1 MVTHQEVGEGS
12 HNRDEES
19 DERRAIGTPPD
30 LAETV
35 RSLMVELQSC
45 KADNERMMKEQEKQ
59 TEINAVLLQS
69 LSDLQRQMQH
79 EPEMQNRGR
88 VSGHTERSTS
98 RKVHPRG
105 KGPVPDDSTEKE
117 AGDSEGSSSSR
128 TSSYSQ
134 KKQKKQKTSKSHK
147 FEEFKKAKPP
157 SFDGEIKKGE
167 EAEAW
172 LLGLKKYFRV
182 HDFSENLKA
191 RVATFNLNGKAS
203 IWWED
208 LKNMKGVREEDL
220 SWKQFEKY
228 FRKKYLSERYFDEK
242 AKEFYELK
250 LGQLTMEEY
259 VNKFLDLLRYVPY
272 IKAEKAKA
280 QRFISGLPKEYRN
293 RIEFDE
299 PKTLEDTIR
308 KATYCHEQYGHRA
321 ESRGDWKQK
330 SGSKFQKKGNKSS
343 GFKNYKK
350 NHRMNFPT
358 RSVLQQNFPSVDG
371 NKTSGPIP
379 VKTDNPK
386 RKPLECWDC
395 GGEHLRRDCPHRQ
408 QNSRKIYNMQEATT
422 VNDVARSV
430 PQIYAALDNNQAD
443 HQASVVE
450 IEGMIFNHLV
460 SVLIDPGSN
469 LSYIAPKTVD
479 KCKLQPQKQTKPWL
493 VQLATGTKRK
503 VVEAI
508 PACQLMLGEFPT
520 QATLNVLP
528 LGSYDLLIGMDWLAA
543 HKAKLDCYHKTLECV
558 SKEGKRITLQG
569 IRKPVSVRQISALQM
584 RKYCRKGC
592 PLYAIQVLK
601 TIEGAKPSPDDHPI
615 LREYRDVFPEEVPG
629 LPPRRDIDFSIE
641 LAPGAVPV
649 SRTPYR
655 MSTPEL
661 VELKLQLKEMMD
673 KGYIRPSVSPWGAPV
688 LFVKKKDGTLRLC
701 IDYRQLNKVT
711 IKNKYPLPRIDDL
724 FDQLG
729 GASVFSKI
737 DLRSGY
743 HQVRIK
749 GEDIHKTAFRTRY
762 GHYEFVVV
770 PFGLTNAPA
779 TFMCLMNNV
788 LSKFLDKFVLVF
800 IDDILIYSKNR
811 EEHEEH
817 LRLVLQVLREHQL
830 YAKFSKCDFFQKQIH
845 YLGHVLSKEGVA
857 VDPDKIRSIMEWPT
871 PKDVSD
877 IRSFM
882 GLAGYYRRFI
892 KDFSKIGCPITA
904 LQKKGTK
911 FLWTQQCEERFQ
923 TLKHLLTHAPV
934 LKIADPE
941 ADFLVCT
948 DACKEGLGGVL
959 MQEGKVICYESRKLN
974 EHEVNYVTHDLELAA
989 IVHALKM
996 WRHYLLGRKFVLMTD
1011 HCGLRYLFDQPK
1023 LNARQA
1029 RWMALLSEFDF
1040 EIKHIKGKEN
1050 RVADALSRSMRTI
1063 HLAAVSTC
1071 ETDVKNRVKEAQET
1085 DPFVRNVTLYLQ
1097 QEPTGEKYEG
1107 YQMTEGGLLTYRDR
1121 LYIPNCDDLKRFIMD
1136 ELHKRPYTGHPGYQK
1151 MITATR
1157 KQFYWPG
1164 LKKDVA
1170 KYLAQC
1176 IECQQV
1182 KAEHRHPAGLL
1193 HPLPIP
1199 EWKWETI
1206 SMDFITG
1213 LPTSTKQNDAIMV
1226 VVDKLS
1232 KSAHFIPVKSTCKA
1246 IDIAQVFMKEVFR
1259 LHGMPREII
1268 SDRDT
1273 KFTSKFW
1280 KSLMAGLETKLLF
1293 STAYHPQT
1301 DGQTERVNQILE
1313 DMLRMHVM
1321 HQPRK
1326 WEDYLPLV
1334 EFAYNNGYQASL
1346 KMSPFEVLYGR
1357 QCNTPV
1363 SWSNP
1368 VNRISIGPDMLKE
1381 MEQQVTQ
1388 IKQNL
1393 KVAQNRQKSYAD
1405 QKRTPREFKMGDHV
1419 YLRIKPR
1426 RSSLK
1431 MGACAK
1437 LAPRYCGPFEVLD
1450 RVGPVAY
1457 RLALPPTVKAH
1468 NVFHV
1473 SLLKK
1478 YVHDANHIIDWS
1490 VIQVEPEGEFLP
1502 EPQCILDRKETPLRN
1517 RTIAQ
1522 VKVQWKHFGP
1532 DEATWEMEDA
1542 MRQAYPILFTS
1553 VHVIHVSS

>member
-1 MVTHQEVGEGS
+1 
-12 HNRDEES
+12 
-19 DERRAIGTPPD
+19 
-30 LAETV
+30 
-35 RSLMVELQSC
+35 
-45 KADNERMMKEQEKQ
+45 
-59 TEINAVLLQS
+59 
-69 LSDLQRQMQH
+69 
-79 EPEMQNRGR
+79 
-88 VSGHTERSTS
+88 
-98 RKVHPRG
+98 
-105 KGPVPDDSTEKE
+105 
-117 AGDSEGSSSSR
+117 
-128 TSSYSQ
+128 
-134 KKQKKQKTSKSHK
+134 
-147 FEEFKKAKPP
+147 
-157 SFDGEIKKGE
+157 
-167 EAEAW
+167 
-172 LLGLKKYFRV
+172 
-182 HDFSENLKA
+182 LKA

-208 LKNMKGVREEDL
+208 LKNVKGIHEEDL
-220 SWKQFEKY
+220 SWERFEKY
-228 FRKKYLSERYFDEK
+228 FRKKYLSEKYFDEK
-242 AKEFYELK
+242 TKEFYELK
-250 LGQLTMEEY
+250 LGQRTIEEY
-259 VNKFLDLLRYVPY
+259 VSRFLELLRYVPY
-272 IKAEKAKA
+272 IKAEKAKV
-280 QRFISGLPKEYRN
+280 QRFISGLPKDYQN

-308 KATYCHEQYGHRA
+308 KARYCYEQLGHRT
-321 ESRGDWKQK
+321 EPREGWKQK
-330 SGSKFQKKGNKSS
+330 NSSGFQKKGFKSPK
-343 GFKNYKK
+343 FKNYKK
-350 NHRMNFPT
+350 DSRMSFPT
-358 RSVLQQNFPSVDG
+358 RSVHQQNFPSQSG
-371 NKTSGPIP
+371 NKPFGSTPGKI
-379 VKTDNPK
+379 DNPK
-386 RKPLECWDC
+386 KEPLKCWGC
-395 GGEHLRRDCPHRQ
+395 GEGHLLRDCPHRQ
-408 QNSRKIYNMQEATT
+408 QNSRRIYNVQEATT
-422 VNDVARSV
+422 VNDVARSM
-430 PQIYAALDNNQAD
+430 PQIYAAVDNKQAD

-450 IEGMIFNHLV
+450 MEGMITNHLV
-460 SVLIDPGSN
+460 SILIDPGSN
-469 LSYIAPKTVD
+469 LSYIAPKAVD
-479 KCKLQPQKQTKPWL
+479 KCKLQPHKHAKPWL

-503 VVEAI
+503 VAEVI
-508 PACQLMLGEFPT
+508 PACQFTMGEFPT
-520 QATLNVLP
+520 QATLNILP
-528 LGSYDLLIGMDWLAA
+528 LGSYDLLIGMDWLATY
-543 HKAKLDCYHKTLECV
+543 KARLDCYHKTLECV
-558 SKEGKRITLQG
+558 SEEGRRITLQG
-569 IRKPVSVRQISALQM
+569 IQKPVSVRRISALQM

-592 PLYAIQVLK
+592 PLYAIQVL
-601 TIEGAKPSPDDHPI
+601 ESVEDDKPSLEDHPT
-615 LREYRDVFPEEVPG
+615 LREYRDVFLEEVPG

-661 VELKLQLKEMMD
+661 IELKLQLKEMMD

-729 GASVFSKI
+729 GASIFSKI

-749 GEDIHKTAFRTRY
+749 SEDIHKTAFRTRY

-800 IDDILIYSKNR
+800 IDDILIYSKNK

-845 YLGHVLSKEGVA
+845 YLGHVISEEGVA

-892 KDFSKIGCPITA
+892 KGFSKIGCPITA
-904 LQKKGTK
+904 LQKKGAK
-911 FLWTQQCEERFQ
+911 FTWTQECEERFQ
-923 TLKHLLTHAPV
+923 SLKHLLTHAPV
-934 LKIADPE
+934 LKIVDPE

-959 MQEGKVICYESRKLN
+959 MQEGSVVCYESRKLN
-974 EHEVNYVTHDLELAA
+974 EHEANYVTHDLELAA

-1040 EIKHIKGKEN
+1040 EIKHVKGKEN
-1050 RVADALSRSMRTI
+1050 KVVDALSRSMKTI

-1071 ETDVKNRVKEAQET
+1071 ETNVKERVRNAQET
-1085 DPFVRNVTLYLQ
+1085 DTFFQTVTSYLE
-1097 QEPTGEKYEG
+1097 QEPTGIKYEG
-1107 YQMTEGGLLTYRDR
+1107 YQMIDGGLLTYRNR
-1121 LYIPNCDDLKRFIMD
+1121 LYIPDCDDLKRFIMD

-1164 LKKDVA
+1164 LKKDIA
-1170 KYLAQC
+1170 NYLAKC

-1193 HPLPIP
+1193 QPLPIP

-1232 KSAHFIPVKSTCKA
+1232 KSTHFIPVKSTCKA
-1246 IDIAQVFMKEVFR
+1246 IDIANIFMKEIFK
-1259 LHGMPREII
+1259 LHGMPKKIV

-1273 KFTSKFW
+1273 KFTSNFW

-1321 HQPRK
+1321 HQPKK

-1334 EFAYNNGYQASL
+1334 EFAYNNGYQESL

-1357 QCNTPV
+1357 PCNTPV

-1368 VNRISIGPDMLKE
+1368 VNIITIGPDMLKE
-1381 MEQQVTQ
+1381 MEQQVIQ

-1405 QKRTPREFKMGDHV
+1405 RKRTPREFKTGDHV
-1419 YLRIKPR
+1419 YLRVRPR
-1426 RSSLK
+1426 KSSLR

-1478 YVHDANHIIDWS
+1478 YVHDSNHIIDWS

-1542 MRQAYPILFTS
+1542 MKQAYPILFTS
-1553 VHVIHVSS
+1553 VHTRHIDR